1 MQPWAF
7 HDDVIRSRTNGL
19 YNQPLLQEESQPL
32 GLLTTNGNTCEAKVI
47 IENLSNGFKPNHNKL
62 AKLEKSLTFPPTPKF
77 SHFKLMTD
85 DLDFTRKIRKKFYFD
100 LLKETIITYSPGS
113 ENECVG

>member
-7 HDDVIRSRTNGL
+7 HDHITRSKTNGL

-32 GLLTTNGNTCEAKVI
+32 GLLTTNENTCEAKVI
-47 IENLSNGFKPNHNKL
+47 IENLSNGFKLNHNIL
-62 AKLEKSLTFPPTPKF
+62 AELEKGLTFSPTPKI

-100 LLKETIITYSPGS
+100 LLKETIIHQ
-113 ENECVG
+113 